1 MTLSSHD
8 GAPGQEHELRQLIN
22 LVPQI
27 IMILD
32 GGGKHVFANQR
43 LLDYRGLTLE
53 QWLAD
58 DDLTTVIHPDDFA
71 RVTREVRGA
80 IAVGSEWETELR
92 TRGKDRLYRWFH
104 YRWNPFRT
112 AQGEVVRWYVT
123 ATDVEDRKQTEQ
135 QLRLIIDAIP
145 ALVWSSNPDNSGHF
159 ANQRW
164 WDYTGRSEAVAD
176 GTDWQSVAHPDDVAS
191 HGAAWAASLA
201 SGDPFEHETRFRRAD
216 GEYRWFLVRGVPL
229 RDERGAIARWFGTC
243 TDIEDR
249 RRAERALLRSEEYF
263 RRVIETI
270 PAMVATWRPNG
281 EMDYINRAWAEYL
294 GADVEDMQGWGW
306 KSAVHPDDLEQIT
319 ERHTAALAAG
329 VPVEYEVRIRRAD
342 GEYRWFLNRHM
353 PMRGESGTILR
364 WYVASTDVEAIKR
377 AERSLRLSEERWRA
391 VFANSVVGI
400 GIADPSGRFVAVNS
414 AFHSMLGYTE
424 AEFLTL
430 SVQEITHEADRGIT
444 EALVTELFS
453 GKRRSWEM
461 VKRHRHKDG
470 RLIWVNFSG
479 SVVAASGSTPALL
492 VGIVQD
498 ITDRKRA
505 EDDLQQTQ
513 TELARVARVTAL
525 GELSASIA
533 HEINQPL
540 AAIVANASA
549 CLNWL
554 ASDSPSLEHV
564 REALADLVKDGNR
577 AADVLSRI
585 RALLSRSAVP
595 RGPCRL
601 TAIVEDSLALVR
613 TDFARF
619 GIIWHTSF
627 SAEAPMVFCD
637 KVQVQQ
643 VLLNLLMNAAEACR
657 EVTAERRRLSVRTA
671 VEYRNGGPWSVVEVE
686 DSGIGLSEPD
696 TSRLFEAFYST
707 KPGGLG
713 MGLSISRSII
723 ESHGGR
729 LWATPNAKHG
739 ATFHLSLPGLSA
751 AAPLPSTRRRT
762 SDAGH

>member
-1 MTLSSHD
+1 MTLSSNNEV
-8 GAPGQEHELRQLIN
+8 PGQEQELRQLIN

-32 GGGKHVFANQR
+32 GGGKRVFANQR

-58 DDLTTVIHPDDFA
+58 DDLSAVIHPDDFA

-80 IAVGSEWETELR
+80 IGGGSEWETDLR
-92 TRGKDRLYRWFH
+92 TRGQDRVYRWFH
-104 YRWNPFRT
+104 YRWSPFRT
-112 AQGEVVRWYVT
+112 AHGDVVRWYVT

-135 QLRLIIDAIP
+135 HLRLIIDAIP
-145 ALVWSSNPDNSGHF
+145 ALVWSSKPDNSGHF

-164 WDYTGRSEAVAD
+164 WDYTGRSEADAD

-201 SGDPFEHETRFRRAD
+201 SGGPFEHESRFRRAD

-249 RRAERALLRSEEYF
+249 RRAERALLRSEEHF
-263 RRVIETI
+263 RQVIETI

-281 EMDYINRAWAEYL
+281 EMDYINRAWVEYL
-294 GADVEDMQGWGW
+294 GADVEEMQGWGW
-306 KSAVHPDDLEQIT
+306 KSMVHPDDVEQIS
-319 ERHTAALAAG
+319 ERHTTALAAG

-353 PMRGESGTILR
+353 PMRGETGTILR
-364 WYVASTDVEAIKR
+364 WYVASTDVEDIKR
-377 AERSLRLSEERWRA
+377 AEGLLRLSEERWRA
-391 VFANSVVGI
+391 VFANTVVGI
-400 GIADPSGRFVAVNS
+400 GIADPSGGFVAVNS
-414 AFHSMLGYTE
+414 AFHTMLGYTE
-424 AEFLTL
+424 AEFLGL
-430 SVQEITHEADRGIT
+430 SLQEITHEADRGLT
-444 EALVTELFS
+444 EALMTELLS

-479 SVVAASGSTPALL
+479 SVVAASGGTPALL

-505 EDDLQQTQ
+505 EDDLLQTQ
-513 TELARVARVTAL
+513 AELARVARVTAL

-540 AAIVANASA
+540 AAIVANACA

-554 ASDSPSLEHV
+554 ASDSPSLDHV

-595 RGPCRL
+595 RGPCHL
-601 TAIVEDSLALVR
+601 TAVVEDSLALVR
-613 TDFARF
+613 ADFGRF

-627 SAEAPMVFCD
+627 AADAPMVFCD

-657 EVTAERRRLSVRTA
+657 EVATERRRLTVRTA
-671 VEYRNGGPWSVVEVE
+671 VEYRNAGPWSVVEVE
-686 DSGIGLSEPD
+686 DSGIGLRDPD

-713 MGLSISRSII
+713 MGLSISRSIV

-729 LWATPNAKHG
+729 LWATSNAKHG
-739 ATFHLSLPGLSA
+739 ATFHLALPGLPGA
-751 AAPLPSTRRRT
+751 TPLPSSSTT
-762 SDAGH
+762 TTMSP